1 MSNHDG
7 NQCFM
12 ITIYI
17 CIYIYIFNIY
27 IIYKYIYMYIYIY
40 IYPAY
45 VSKHKSDREE
55 IEKNANDQRS

>member
-1 MSNHDG
+1 M
-7 NQCFM
+7 
-12 ITIYI
+12 
-17 CIYIYIFNIY
+17 YIYV
-27 IIYKYIYMYIYIY
+27 YIY